1 MIASVQQQGGG
12 RTTSVQQ
19 QGVQPLTQRDCKTC
33 CRTLAVTPPDAG
45 SPSCCRTLAVTPPD
59 ADSPSC
65 CSTLAVTPMHHKGLL
80 GWRYNSRCNYMITL
94 VTEPRTSVFGELREW
109 GVERTDE
116 GRVVYDVWQM
126 IEKRFPMVRATY
138 NAIMPDHFHG
148 IIFITTDGEVGLDDV
163 VAFFAAEVE
172 RRIGRRVWCN
182 LWRDSI
188 CLAKGQLHRQI
199 NYVLSNAKR
208 RWIKEN
214 NPELFR
220 KVMGFRHWR
229 LDLANETLAG
239 VPEFDERYFRG
250 DSFGREDRE
259 FWDLETG
266 EEIVKPRKAN
276 RVQRAFD
283 GGRQQAYNSKVG
295 GRQQAYNSKVG
306 GRQQAY
312 DNNES
317 FSSTLAVTS
326 PDGNP
331 SCCST
336 LAVTPPH
343 IEWTALGNPF
353 LLDAPLLIALQ
364 IPAEA
369 SSDFIDDLAA
379 KIVTKTERGAVVVG
393 TWMSPGE
400 QTVKKRVLECG
411 GSLVQLL
418 PEGMGRYYKPS
429 GRDFDRCAEGRMLV
443 LSPFAP
449 REAGRTLEKCD
460 KLRFEWLNFVVR
472 AMGDLTIGGARVQPT
487 GHGET
492 TSVQQQ
498 GGGETTSV
506 QQQGGGETTSVQQQG
521 WGETTS
527 VRQQGGGE
535 TTSVQQQ
542 GGGPL
547 MQRDCKTCC
556 STLVVSFPDEKGNER
571 NANESNK

>member
-1 MIASVQQQGGG
+1 MTTSVQQLGGG
-12 RTTSVQQ
+12 RTRSVQQ
-19 QGVQPLTQRDCKTC
+19 QGVQPLTQCDCKTC
-33 CRTLAVTPPDAG
+33 CRTLAVTPPDAAT
-45 SPSCCRTLAVTPPD
+45 PSCCRTLAVTPPD
-59 ADSPSC
+59 AGSTSCCRTLAVTPPDAATPSC

-94 VTEPRTSVFGELREW
+94 VTDPRTSVFGELREW

-214 NPELFR
+214 NPEIFR

-229 LDLANETLAG
+229 LDLADETLAG

-250 DSFGREDRE
+250 DSFGREARE

-276 RVQRAFD
+276 RVQRASD
-283 GGRQQAYNSKVG
+283 E

-312 DNNES
+312 DNKAS
-317 FSSTLAVTS
+317 CCRTLAVTS

-343 IEWTALGNPF
+343 IEWMALGNPF

-379 KIVTKTERGAVVVG
+379 KIVTKAERGAVVVG

-411 GSLVQLL
+411 GSLVQML

-472 AMGDLTIGGARVQPT
+472 AMGDLTIGGTRVQPT

-506 QQQGGGETTSVQQQG
+506 RQQGG
-521 WGETTS
+521 GETTS